1 MTKRFECIGENM
13 EVSLKDTESEMS
25 DYPFSLCCES
35 VDDFETLVQECLQL
49 VGLLNTLHEENEEL
63 RQTTKTQQI
72 RIYCQ
77 DKEIQKLNEQ
87 LNKIPNTIKEVW
99 IE

>member
-1 MTKRFECIGENM
+1 MSEKRFVYIEHKGTDYILDSPNWNLDFIEMLGDSLEPK
-13 EVSLKDTESEMS
+13 EV
-25 DYPFSLCCES
+25 
-35 VDDFETLVQECLQL
+35 
-49 VGLLNTLHEENEEL
+49 VGLLNTLHKENEQL